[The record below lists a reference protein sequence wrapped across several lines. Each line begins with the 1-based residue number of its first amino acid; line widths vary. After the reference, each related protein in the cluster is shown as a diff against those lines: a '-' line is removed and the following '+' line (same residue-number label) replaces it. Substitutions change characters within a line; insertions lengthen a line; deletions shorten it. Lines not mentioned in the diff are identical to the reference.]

1 MCVQQVGDIS
11 LSRKRRRHGDFNKFI
26 LLALMKEGPLDL
38 HELEKMTSI
47 LVSQFEIVGTEFG
60 TRIVSSLFSKLGR
73 PAMVRRSRIKRE
85 KSEQQID
92 IKLECR
98 DLQEKSLIKMNQKG
112 RYELSAEG
120 EEKAK
125 EFERGLKKGA
135 DILESQVLDPSSA
148 ARNTFVVDLFLA
160 ALKLFSGFFSG
171 SVGLLA
177 DGADAAVDTVS
188 AAVVWLGMRIK
199 RENLGTLIV
208 LLMMFITG
216 ISVGYDSIISLIEAF
231 FGTLSALAMPYLVIL
246 TEIIALIVAVFL
258 FFYQRFVGKRN
269 GSLALIS
276 QSVDSKNHIYVAAAV
291 IIGAIFSIFGILF
304 VDALIG
310 GFVAVKILID
320 GLGLSK
326 EVFASIKGEKVDLE
340 KYEVPFE
347 RHWRMSKIETFRTWI
362 LYSVKE
368 LKLKTRNELVNELK
382 RTFKPE
388 YIPILTE
395 YKFRLG
401 EGFDFEE
408 SFDALVNPLLENGLL
423 NKQNGDF
430 LITDKGRKHV
440 TELTKNLRFLQ

>member
-1 MCVQQVGDIS
+1 
-11 LSRKRRRHGDFNKFI
+11 
-26 LLALMKEGPLDL
+26 MKEGSLDL
-38 HELEKMTSI
+38 DELEKMKSV
-47 LVSQFEIVGTEFG
+47 LVSQFEMVGTEFG
-60 TRIVSSLFSKLGR
+60 TRIVSSFFSKFGR
-73 PAMVRRSRIKRE
+73 PAAIRRSRVKRK

-92 IKLECR
+92 VEYECR
-98 DLQEKSLIKMNQKG
+98 DLQEKGLIRMNQRGK
-112 RYELSAEG
+112 YELSADG

-125 EFERGLKKGA
+125 EFEKGLKKGA
-135 DILESQVLDPSSA
+135 DILESQFINPSAA
-148 ARNTFVVDLFLA
+148 ARNTVIIDFFLA
-160 ALKLFSGFFSG
+160 TLKLFSGVFSG

-208 LLMMFITG
+208 LLMMFITS
-216 ISVGYDSIISLIEAF
+216 ISVGYDSIISLIETF
-231 FGTLSALAMPYLVIL
+231 FGTFSPLAMPHLVIL
-246 TEIIALIVAVFL
+246 TEIIALIIATFL
-258 FFYQRFVGKRN
+258 FLYQRFVGKRN

-276 QSVDSKNHIYVAAAV
+276 QSVDSKNHIYVATGV
-291 IIGAIFSIFGILF
+291 IVGAIFSIFGIHF

-310 GFVAVKILID
+310 GFVAVRILID
-320 GLGLSK
+320 GIRLSK
-326 EVFASIKGEKVDLE
+326 ETFASIKGEDVDLE

-347 RHWRMSKIETFRTWI
+347 RHWKMSKIETFRTWI

-368 LKLKTRNELVNELK
+368 LKFKTRNELVNELK
-382 RTFKPE
+382 HTFRPE

-408 SFDALVNPLLENGLL
+408 SFEALVNPLLEKGLL
-423 NKQNGDF
+423 NKQNEDF
-430 LITDKGRKHV
+430 LITEKGAKHV

>member
-1 MCVQQVGDIS
+1 
-11 LSRKRRRHGDFNKFI
+11 LSRKRRRHGDFDKFI
-26 LLALMKEGPLDL
+26 LLALMKEGPLGL

-60 TRIVSSLFSKLGR
+60 TRIVSGLFSKLGR
-73 PAMVRRSRIKRE
+73 PAIVRKNRIKRE
-85 KSEQQID
+85 RNEKKID

-98 DLQEKSLIKMNQKG
+98 DLQEKSLIKMDQKE

-135 DILESQVLDPSSA
+135 DIIENQIFGPSSA

-160 ALKLFSGFFSG
+160 ALKLFSGFSSG

-188 AAVVWLGMRIK
+188 AAVVWLGMRIN
-199 RENLGTLIV
+199 RENLGSIIV
-208 LLMMFITG
+208 LLMMLITS
-216 ISVGYDSIISLIEAF
+216 ITVGYDSIISLKEAF
-231 FGTLSALAMPYLVIL
+231 FGTISALAMPYLVIL
-246 TEIIALIVAVFL
+246 TEIIALLVAVFL

-291 IIGAIFSIFGILF
+291 IIGAIFSIFGIHF

-310 GFVAVKILID
+310 SFVALKILID

-326 EVFASIKGEKVDLE
+326 EIFASIKGEDVNLE

-347 RHWRMSKIETFRTWI
+347 RHWRMSKVETFRTWI

-368 LKLKTRNELVNELK
+368 LNFKTRDELVNELK

-388 YIPILTE
+388 YIPVLTE

-408 SFDALVNPLLENGLL
+408 SFDPLVNPLLEKGLL
-423 NKQNGDF
+423 SKQNGDY
-430 LITDKGRKHV
+430 LITDKGRNNI